1 MSPHLLTDSVK
12 RADAL
17 RGADG
22 YQVLRA
28 KKGTP

>member
-1 MSPHLLTDSVK
+1 MRPHLQTGSVE

-28 KKGTP
+28 KEGAP